1 MKSKVGIAEFKAHLS
16 EYVRAAQK
24 GKEIIIKDRDTPV
37 AKLVPLNGLHPA
49 QPAIRPA
56 RRSWAEFVRKLESV
70 PIRPQIPADVIDR
83 ALEETKKDVY
93 DKWIAGELT

>member
-37 AKLVPLNGLHPA
+37 ARLVPIDDLHLAP
-49 QPAIRPA
+49 PRIIRPT
-56 RRSWAEFVRKLESV
+56 RSWAEFERMLDA
-70 PIRPQIPADVIDR
+70 RPPFPVIPAEEIDR
-83 ALEETKKDVY
+83 AIEETRKDAY
-93 DKWIAGELT
+93 DSWIDGEHT

>member
-37 AKLVPLNGLHPA
+37 ARLVPIDGLRTAP
-49 QPAIRPA
+49 PPIRLA
-56 RRSWAEFVRKLESV
+56 KRSWAEFVRKLEAV
-70 PIRPQIPADVIDR
+70 PNRPQIPVEAIDR